1 MSTFSDPLSDRRL
14 ALLQGGTDNADNA
27 YPSNHAGWQARYQY
41 LIDAYH
47 GENYSQHMVKRLSLF
62 RALDDDGKIIALT
75 RRLHRDIQFVVDTG
89 RTALSLSAVTLQRA
103 EDSTDEEFEAAQA
116 IWARSSIPSMGSVW
130 SLTLACMGDL
140 FIEAACATPGSM
152 DVSLVGHMPL
162 SVYTEYDLATGSRMI
177 RSIISSDILGEA
189 TVDVHGNVQEAG
201 ALYTYQRTLT
211 AEAIEVASEL
221 PPTTEGARQRE
232 LDLAASGPHGLGVV
246 PLTHIRCIPTVYPE
260 HSLPVTHGIDR
271 GLAEV
276 DSMASQ
282 ISAVAD
288 RFANPKPYL
297 FGAKIGDQ
305 GAISRFG
312 RWINA
317 WGNNSDRISAG
328 YLEPSMDGISRLHDA
343 LERLI
348 RDIRLTFPEFLFV
361 GGGSTA
367 NLSGEALRLLQSRYV
382 AKYQDIRARYYAGLE
397 RALAIGVSLQLRREY
412 DPSRHPVTIEGPPLL
427 PGDVKSELE
436 ALTLARGLGAIN
448 QVDLIRHSQRLGIAS
463 EELSAE
469 DYLEDMLSPEE
480 RTGMDTAHAALME
493 EVVADLEDAEELLER
508 LQASAPEEMGAD
520 LVAVLE
526 AVSDAAEGLRED
538 MPEME
543 EEGDE

>member
-1 MSTFSDPLSDRRL
+1 MGSGDPLADRRL
-14 ALLQGGTDNADNA
+14 ALLQGGTEGADSA
-27 YPSNHAGWQARYQY
+27 YPATHAGWEARYQY

-47 GENYSQHMVKRLSLF
+47 GENYSQSMIKRLNLF
-62 RALDDDGKIIALT
+62 RALDDDGKIIGLT

-89 RTALSLSAVTLQRA
+89 RGALSLSGVTLQRREGATDA
-103 EDSTDEEFEAAQA
+103 EYAAAEA
-116 IWARSSIPSMGSVW
+116 IWARSSILTMGSVW

-140 FIEAACATPGSM
+140 FIEAARVTPGSQ
-152 DVSLVGHMPL
+152 DVSLIGYRPDA
-162 SVYTEYDLATGSRMI
+162 VYTEYDLATASRLI
-177 RSIISSDILGEA
+177 RAVISTDVIGEA
-189 TVDVHGNVQEAG
+189 EVDVYGNVAEAG

-211 AEAIEVASEL
+211 PTDIAVASEL
-221 PPTTEGARQRE
+221 PPTAEGVAQRQI
-232 LDLAASGPHGLGVV
+232 DASATGPHGLGVV
-246 PLTHIRCIPTVYPE
+246 PMVHVRCIPTVHAE

-317 WGNNSDRISAG
+317 WGNNSDKISAG
-328 YLEPSMDGISRLHDA
+328 YLEPSMDGISRLHEA

-348 RDIRLTFPEFLFV
+348 RDIRVTFPEFLFV

-382 AKYQDIRARYYAGLE
+382 AKYEDIRGRYYAGLE
-397 RALAIGVSLQLRREY
+397 RALAMGVALQLRQRY
-412 DPSRHPVTIEGPPLL
+412 DPSRHPVSIEGAPLL
-427 PGDVKSELE
+427 PGDKKMELE
-436 ALTLARGLGAIN
+436 TLTLARGLGAIN
-448 QVDLIRHSQRLGIAS
+448 QVDLIRHTQRLGIAS
-463 EELSAE
+463 EELTAE
-469 DYLEDMLSPEE
+469 DYLEEMLSPEE
-480 RTGMDTAHAALME
+480 RTGLDTDHMALME
-493 EVVADLEDAEELLER
+493 MHVSDLEDAEEELEA
-508 LQASAPEEMGAD
+508 LQASAPEELSER
-520 LVAVLE
+520 LVRIHE
-526 AVSDAAEGLRED
+526 AISDAIEGLRSD
-538 MPEME
+538 MPDRE
-543 EEGDE
+543 EAEDV